1 MLGHSCSDPSG
12 RFSLSLLPLCLCFT
26 LPLDHA
32 RSGQSRQSLFLWESW
47 VWKQG
52 VVSPRGAGQHLLTL
66 RKICFSAESKHS
78 SNSACQ
84 YLHTPHSACL
94 CLHRP
99 SQVGKS
105 CRDFSTSIPGLCLPS
120 LPSQQRTPGGGR
132 RRGGGQG
139 VTGKSEGYNIP
150 GAVGQRQSLWL
161 IPEGRPWGWAGWHS
175 PGIPW
180 EQPCM
185 AGAGAWA
192 GDTAVPPVWGQP
204 GHPGELQSVHGC
216 RGVRGG

>member
-26 LPLDHA
+26 LPLDYA

-84 YLHTPHSACL
+84 YLHPPHSACL
-94 CLHRP
+94 CLHHP

-105 CRDFSTSIPGLCLPS
+105 CRDFSTSIPELCLPS

-132 RRGGGQG
+132 RRGGGWGGDREIRG
-139 VTGKSEGYNIP
+139 VQHSRSSRTVPVPVAHPRRATLGLGRVAQP
-150 GAVGQRQSLWL
+150 LGAVLHGWGRGLGRGHCSATGLETARTSWRASICAWL
-161 IPEGRPWGWAGWHS
+161 PGCEGG
-175 PGIPW
+175 
-180 EQPCM
+180 
-185 AGAGAWA
+185 
-192 GDTAVPPVWGQP
+192 
-204 GHPGELQSVHGC
+204 
-216 RGVRGG
+216 